1 MKVVYSSTAPA
12 SNKTLLKVTV
22 ILLAVTILLNT
33 GVIFLYNRNWK
44 EYPTVT
50 AEVLSTFAEEDTS
63 TMHQITYKYDG
74 NSYTSKVHKAALT
87 FKHRGSKIKIKVNP
101 SKPYDV
107 YYGAYEFCGFIL
119 LRQEDSDL
127 YRSGMNCRQ
136 PVRAENCLTSQK
148 CNDTI

>member
-50 AEVLSTFAEEDTS
+50 AEVLSTFSDENTRS
-63 TMHQITYKYDG
+63 TMHLIKYKYDG

-101 SKPYDV
+101 SRPYNV
-107 YYGAYEFCGFIL
+107 YY
-119 LRQEDSDL
+119 
-127 YRSGMNCRQ
+127 
-136 PVRAENCLTSQK
+136 
-148 CNDTI
+148 